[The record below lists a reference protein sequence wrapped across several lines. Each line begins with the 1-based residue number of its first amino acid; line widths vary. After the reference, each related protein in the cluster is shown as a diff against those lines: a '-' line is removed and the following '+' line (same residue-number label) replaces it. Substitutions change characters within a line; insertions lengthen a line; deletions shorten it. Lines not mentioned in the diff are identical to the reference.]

1 MSQSPK
7 FCTSCGSPLDPGQKF
22 CTTCGAVITENSSD
36 SPSSF
41 SNSMAPGDT
50 SPMPAVGSQRASYPA
65 DTQVLNS
72 QDVQNRQ
79 YRQPSGNSAPVIPNR
94 NSDSKKPVFIVLI
107 VVLAVAVL
115 VLAGVL
121 LSNLF
126 GNQQNSSSA
135 SSTATEESQPSNS
148 SQSTSNNSS
157 SGITDADRELYST
170 LSSYYS
176 RLGDYDQRI
185 ASAAKSF
192 NADYV
197 SKNMSVRSSDASSA
211 YALAEEIAD
220 DYNALKNLPVPSTS
234 RYASCYSAML
244 TCYYDCTQ
252 RIGAI
257 SEARD
262 ISLQYSDP
270 TGHEDEIC
278 APLSRDRSGD
288 NNKYYTEFKQT
299 YPSAKPQSPTA

>member
-1 MSQSPK
+1 MSQYPK

-22 CTTCGAVITENSSD
+22 CTTCGAAITESSSD
-36 SPSSF
+36 LTSSI
-41 SNSMAPGDT
+41 SSSSAPGDT
-50 SPMPAVGSQRASYPA
+50 SPMPAVGSQRPSYPG

-79 YRQPSGNSAPVIPNR
+79 YHQPSGNSAPVIPNR

-107 VVLAVAVL
+107 VVLAIAVL

-135 SSTATEESQPSNS
+135 SSTATEESQPSNP
-148 SQSTSNNSS
+148 SQSTSNSS
-157 SGITDADRELYST
+157 SAEITDADRELYST

-185 ASAAKSF
+185 ASAAKTF

-220 DYNALKNLPVPSTS
+220 DYYALKNLPVPSTS

-257 SEARD
+257 SEAWD

>member
-1 MSQSPK
+1 MSEYPK
-7 FCTSCGSPLDPGQKF
+7 FCTSCGSPLDPGQRF
-22 CTTCGAVITENSSD
+22 CTTCGAAVTEASSD
-36 SPSSF
+36 LPSSSPSSTL
-41 SNSMAPGDT
+41 SGDT
-50 SPMPAVGSQRASYPA
+50 SPMPAVGSKAASYPR
-65 DTQVLNS
+65 DTQVFNS

-79 YRQPSGNSAPVIPNR
+79 YRQPSLGSVSVSPNQA
-94 NSDSKKPVFIVLI
+94 SDTKKPIFIVLI
-107 VVLAVAVL
+107 VVLAIAVL
-115 VLAGVL
+115 ILAGVL

-126 GNQQNSSSA
+126 GGQQNSSSA
-135 SSTATEESQPSNS
+135 SSSTTEESQPTNSNQTATNTPS
-148 SQSTSNNSS
+148 SEV
-157 SGITDADRELYST
+157 TDADRELYST

-185 ASAAKSF
+185 ASAAKTF

-197 SKNMSVRSSDASSA
+197 SKNMSVRSADASSA

-220 DYNALKNLPVPSTS
+220 DYNALKNLSVPSTS
-234 RYASCYSAML
+234 HYASCYSAML

-257 SEARD
+257 SESWD

>member
-1 MSQSPK
+1 
-7 FCTSCGSPLDPGQKF
+7 
-22 CTTCGAVITENSSD
+22 
-36 SPSSF
+36 
-41 SNSMAPGDT
+41 
-50 SPMPAVGSQRASYPA
+50 MPAVGSQRASYPG

-107 VVLAVAVL
+107 VVLAIAVL

-126 GNQQNSSSA
+126 GNQQNSSSV
-135 SSTATEESQPSNS
+135 SSTATEESQPSNT
-148 SQSTSNNSS
+148 SQSTSNSS
-157 SGITDADRELYST
+157 STQITDADRELYST

-176 RLGDYDQRI
+176 RLGDYDQGI
-185 ASAAKSF
+185 ASAAKTF

-220 DYNALKNLPVPSTS
+220 DYYALKNLPVPSTS

-257 SEARD
+257 SEAWD

>member
-1 MSQSPK
+1 MSQYPK
-7 FCTSCGSPLDPGQKF
+7 FCTSCGSPINPGQKF
-22 CTTCGAVITENSSD
+22 CTTCGAAITENSSD
-36 SPSSF
+36 LSSNL
-41 SNSMAPGDT
+41 SNSSGPGDT
-50 SPMPAVGSQRASYPA
+50 SPMPVVDPRTVSYPD

-79 YRQPSGNSAPVIPNR
+79 YLQPSGDSALVIPNR
-94 NSDSKKPVFIVLI
+94 NSDSEKPVFIILI
-107 VVLAVAVL
+107 VVLAIAVL

-126 GNQQNSSSA
+126 AGQQNSSSV
-135 SSTATEESQPSNS
+135 SSAPTEESQPSNP

-157 SGITDADRELYST
+157 AEITDADRELYST
-170 LSSYYS
+170 LSAYYS

-185 ASAAKSF
+185 SSAAKTF

-197 SKNMSVRSSDASSA
+197 SKNMSIRSSDASSA

-220 DYNALKNLPVPSTS
+220 EYNALKNLPVPSTS
-234 RYASCYSAML
+234 RYASSYSAML

-257 SEARD
+257 SEAWD

>member
-1 MSQSPK
+1 MSQYPK

-41 SNSMAPGDT
+41 SNSTAPGDT

-79 YRQPSGNSAPVIPNR
+79 YRQPSGNSAPVIPNC

-121 LSNLF
+121 PSNLF

-135 SSTATEESQPSNS
+135 SSTATEESQPSNP

-185 ASAAKSF
+185 ASAAKTF

-220 DYNALKNLPVPSTS
+220 DYYALKNLPVPSTS

-257 SEARD
+257 SEAWD

>member
-1 MSQSPK
+1 MSQYPK
-7 FCTSCGSPLDPGQKF
+7 FCTSCGSPLDSGQKF
-22 CTTCGAVITENSSD
+22 CTTCGAAITESSSD
-36 SPSSF
+36 LTSSI
-41 SNSMAPGDT
+41 SSSSAPGDT
-50 SPMPAVGSQRASYPA
+50 SPMLAVGSQRASYPA
-65 DTQVLNS
+65 DTQVLIS

-94 NSDSKKPVFIVLI
+94 NSDSKKSVFIVLI
-107 VVLAVAVL
+107 IVLAVAVL

-157 SGITDADRELYST
+157 AGITDADRELYST

-185 ASAAKSF
+185 ASAAKAF

-220 DYNALKNLPVPSTS
+220 DYYALKNLPVPSTS

-257 SEARD
+257 SEAWD

>member
-22 CTTCGAVITENSSD
+22 CTACGAAIIESSSD
-36 SPSSF
+36 LTSSI
-41 SNSMAPGDT
+41 SSSSTPGDT
-50 SPMPAVGSQRASYPA
+50 SPMPAVGSRRPSYPG

-107 VVLAVAVL
+107 VILAVAVL

-126 GNQQNSSSA
+126 GNQQNSSSV
-135 SSTATEESQPSNS
+135 SSTATEESQPSNP
-148 SQSTSNNSS
+148 SQSTSNSS
-157 SGITDADRELYST
+157 SAEITDADRELYST

-185 ASAAKSF
+185 ASAAKTF

-220 DYNALKNLPVPSTS
+220 DYYALKNLPVPSTS

-257 SEARD
+257 SEAWD

>member
-1 MSQSPK
+1 
-7 FCTSCGSPLDPGQKF
+7 
-22 CTTCGAVITENSSD
+22 
-36 SPSSF
+36 
-41 SNSMAPGDT
+41 
-50 SPMPAVGSQRASYPA
+50 MPAVGSQRASYPG

-107 VVLAVAVL
+107 VVLAIAVL

-126 GNQQNSSSA
+126 GNQRNSSSA
-135 SSTATEESQPSNS
+135 SSTATEESQPSNT
-148 SQSTSNNSS
+148 SQSTSNSS
-157 SGITDADRELYST
+157 SAQITDADRELYST

-185 ASAAKSF
+185 ASAAKTF

-220 DYNALKNLPVPSTS
+220 DYYALKNLPVPSTS

-244 TCYYDCTQ
+244 ACYYDCTQ

-257 SEARD
+257 SEAWD

>member
-1 MSQSPK
+1 MSEYQK
-7 FCTSCGSPLDPGQKF
+7 FCTSCGSPLDPGQRF
-22 CTTCGAVITENSSD
+22 CTTCGAAVVEVSSD
-36 SPSSF
+36 LP
-41 SNSMAPGDT
+41 SNSPNPSVSGNT
-50 SPMPAVGSQRASYPA
+50 SPMPAVGPNVSSYPG

-79 YRQPSGNSAPVIPNR
+79 YRQPPMGSVSVSPKQD
-94 NSDSKKPVFIVLI
+94 SDAKKPIFIVLI

-115 VLAGVL
+115 ILVGVL

-126 GNQQNSSSA
+126 GGQQNSSSI
-135 SSTATEESQPSNS
+135 SSTTTEESQSTNSN
-148 SQSTSNNSS
+148 QAATNNSS
-157 SGITDADRELYST
+157 SGVTDSDRELYST

-185 ASAAKSF
+185 ASAAKTF

-197 SKNMSVRSSDASSA
+197 SNNMSVRSADASSA

-220 DYNALKNLPVPSTS
+220 DYNALKNLSVPSTS

-257 SEARD
+257 SESWD

>member
-22 CTTCGAVITENSSD
+22 CTACGAAIIESSSD
-36 SPSSF
+36 LTSSI
-41 SNSMAPGDT
+41 SSSSTPGDT
-50 SPMPAVGSQRASYPA
+50 SPMPAVGSQRASYPG
-65 DTQVLNS
+65 DTQIFNS

-135 SSTATEESQPSNS
+135 SSTATEESQPSNP
-148 SQSTSNNSS
+148 SQSTSNSS
-157 SGITDADRELYST
+157 SAGITDADRELYST

-176 RLGDYDQRI
+176 QLGDYDQRI
-185 ASAAKSF
+185 ASAAKTF

-220 DYNALKNLPVPSTS
+220 DYYALKNLPVPSTS

-257 SEARD
+257 SEAWD

>member
-1 MSQSPK
+1 M
-7 FCTSCGSPLDPGQKF
+7 
-22 CTTCGAVITENSSD
+22 
-36 SPSSF
+36 
-41 SNSMAPGDT
+41 
-50 SPMPAVGSQRASYPA
+50 
-65 DTQVLNS
+65 
-72 QDVQNRQ
+72 
-79 YRQPSGNSAPVIPNR
+79 
-94 NSDSKKPVFIVLI
+94 
-107 VVLAVAVL
+107 
-115 VLAGVL
+115 

-148 SQSTSNNSS
+148 GQSTSNNSS

-220 DYNALKNLPVPSTS
+220 DYYALKNLPVPSTS

-257 SEARD
+257 SEAWD

>member
-1 MSQSPK
+1 MLFKTPPK
-7 FCTSCGSPLDPGQKF
+7 TYRRRFGLCNAHDNHLCQFCFNRAKSKPIQKREGS
-22 CTTCGAVITENSSD
+22 AY
-36 SPSSF
+36 PSRFLLHIYS
-41 SNSMAPGDT
+41 GLT
-50 SPMPAVGSQRASYPA
+50 SP
-65 DTQVLNS
+65 
-72 QDVQNRQ
+72 
-79 YRQPSGNSAPVIPNR
+79 I
-94 NSDSKKPVFIVLI
+94 FIVLI

-115 VLAGVL
+115 ILAGVL

-126 GNQQNSSSA
+126 GGQQNSSSA
-135 SSTATEESQPSNS
+135 SSSATEESQPTNSNQTTTNTPS
-148 SQSTSNNSS
+148 SEV
-157 SGITDADRELYST
+157 TDADRELYST

-185 ASAAKSF
+185 ASAAKTF

-197 SKNMSVRSSDASSA
+197 SKNMSVRSADASSA

-220 DYNALKNLPVPSTS
+220 DYNALKSLSVPSTS

-257 SEARD
+257 SESWD

>member
-1 MSQSPK
+1 MSQYPK
-7 FCTSCGSPLDPGQKF
+7 FCTSCGSPINPGQKF
-22 CTTCGAVITENSSD
+22 CTTCGAAITENSSD
-36 SPSSF
+36 LSSNL
-41 SNSMAPGDT
+41 SNSSGPGDT
-50 SPMPAVGSQRASYPA
+50 SPMPVVDPRTVSYPD

-79 YRQPSGNSAPVIPNR
+79 YRQPSGDSAPVIPNR
-94 NSDSKKPVFIVLI
+94 NSDSKKPVFIILI
-107 VVLAVAVL
+107 VVLAIAVL

-126 GNQQNSSSA
+126 AGQQNSSSV
-135 SSTATEESQPSNS
+135 SSAPTEESQPSNP
-148 SQSTSNNSS
+148 SQSASNNSS
-157 SGITDADRELYST
+157 AEITDADRELYST
-170 LSSYYS
+170 LSAYYS

-185 ASAAKSF
+185 SSAAKTF

-197 SKNMSVRSSDASSA
+197 SKNMSIRSSDASSA

-220 DYNALKNLPVPSTS
+220 DYYALKNLSVPSTS
-234 RYASCYSAML
+234 RYASSYSAML

-257 SEARD
+257 SESWD

-270 TGHEDEIC
+270 TGHEDGIC

-299 YPSAKPQSPTA
+299 YPSAKPQSPIA